1 MKNIINTENF
11 EQYYLDYLEGNLN
24 DKDLNEFEEFLFKN
38 PELNIGNDNS
48 LIYLEDENHFNFQ
61 NKNSLKIFDENEKI
75 NDSNVEQFM
84 IASIEKIINEEKINE
99 LNNFTKS
106 SPILLKELAFFKKTI
121 LKDENIKYVKKN
133 KLKKGIIIPMYYKQL
148 AFVASLVLIFLFI
161 KYSNDN
167 LKNLNK
173 FSTKISSNNV
183 LLKTQEKIKNTKKVN
198 TLNQT
203 KISKTILNKNNKII
217 LKTKYDDKVKLDDLD
232 SKINTLQFLSASI
245 NVELNKEIDNL
256 NQKYENQILESNTS
270 LSLSSSYVSVN
281 EMDAPLKI
289 ITNEINDRLNQNLDF
304 RIAKA
309 TTKKQGGF
317 YFKFK
322 TLEIIH
328 KKKPIS
334 NDLISQ
340 K

>member
-133 KLKKGIIIPMYYKQL
+133 KLKK
-148 AFVASLVLIFLFI
+148 SDVL
-161 KYSNDN
+161 
-167 LKNLNK
+167 
-173 FSTKISSNNV
+173 
-183 LLKTQEKIKNTKKVN
+183 
-198 TLNQT
+198 
-203 KISKTILNKNNKII
+203 
-217 LKTKYDDKVKLDDLD
+217 
-232 SKINTLQFLSASI
+232 
-245 NVELNKEIDNL
+245 
-256 NQKYENQILESNTS
+256 
-270 LSLSSSYVSVN
+270 
-281 EMDAPLKI
+281 
-289 ITNEINDRLNQNLDF
+289 
-304 RIAKA
+304 
-309 TTKKQGGF
+309 
-317 YFKFK
+317 
-322 TLEIIH
+322 
-328 KKKPIS
+328 
-334 NDLISQ
+334 
-340 K
+340 